1 MRGNHRRVTLRHARP
16 ASKRRRIARRAGAVL
31 IVGASLAGYGLSGV
45 HAATVHH
52 ATRRQIMAACERG
65 QTMGI
70 GAYTYACVS
79 VIRYSPD
86 DPECRRWQ
94 AGTYGLIV
102 GDGAPILIRCDRDG
116 TVYVWGLATD

>member
-1 MRGNHRRVTLRHARP
+1 MRGKHAP
-16 ASKRRRIARRAGAVL
+16 KRGFWRTARIAAVWVSGLATTGAL
-31 IVGASLAGYGLSGV
+31 AFGAAAV
-45 HAATVHH
+45 AHAATVHH

-65 QTMGI
+65 QTIGI
-70 GAYTYACVS
+70 DAYTYRCVS

-94 AGTYGLIV
+94 AGTYGLVV
-102 GDGAPILIRCDRDG
+102 GDGAPILVRCDRDG